1 MLWVGRLWTRQQ
13 SDHEW
18 TWSQQPC
25 HRQELLSCRGI
36 LDDDLPVSDF
46 EGLYPVTYKHGVRQM
61 CQKHNVTHT
70 LIEYSHIF

>member
-46 EGLYPVTYKHGVRQM
+46 EGLYPVTYNTVCVRCVRSTM
-61 CQKHNVTHT
+61 
-70 LIEYSHIF
+70 SHIH